1 MEPIAAHVV
10 LGQEQDK
17 LTDGFNEDQ
26 SFSGRMSQVGLWN
39 RILSREELEQMASCA
54 IEFPTG
60 SVIPWNMGSWNISD
74 HVGQETTKATF
85 CQDDPLEDILLIS
98 DPISADENLELCQK
112 VGGSVPYAS
121 SASELEVVIKRVRSA
136 FANARDDTPPY
147 TGSSFS
153 LGNRRDLEGRW
164 VDPSSGSPSG
174 GGDFINHVR
183 DSTRC
188 ARYLEDLGPAA
199 MECDHKVAGGVCFL
213 PKGHSLT
220 LKGLTSS
227 EVGTS
232 FDRKFYIRGIRNGKP
247 HLK

>member
-1 MEPIAAHVV
+1 MMEPIAAHVV
-10 LGQEQDK
+10 LGQEQEK

-121 SASELEVVIKRVRSA
+121 TASELEVVIKRVLSPTPGTIPWAAPSA
-136 FANARDDTPPY
+136 SGTGETWRAAGSTP
-147 TGSSFS
+147 
-153 LGNRRDLEGRW
+153 
-164 VDPSSGSPSG
+164 
-174 GGDFINHVR
+174 H
-183 DSTRC
+183 
-188 ARYLEDLGPAA
+188 PAA
-199 MECDHKVAGGVCFL
+199 RAAGE
-213 PKGHSLT
+213 T
-220 LKGLTSS
+220 LS
-227 EVGTS
+227 
-232 FDRKFYIRGIRNGKP
+232 IA
-247 HLK
+247 